1 MPLHRAAYN
10 VDDAAV
16 KVLLKFKADPNATT
30 CDNRTPLHKVAI
42 GVGMQV
48 GQGVMSVQGV
58 RQLDESTARAWLSAK
73 SIKVATALL
82 QARADPDIQSGSMDP
97 QRHKNGETALH
108 VAVALGNSCLA
119 DAMLQYGADMNIQ
132 SATGL
137 TPLDAAEGMA
147 FERIPGMRDSLG
159 AAAATQRLYSLRLH
173 LAQDPKDASAMALM
187 SQMGAAADSYAMFQ
201 GSLRLAAEQALS
213 RGWFADEESVPA
225 DAGVDMSK
233 QDQILFTPESS
244 SEGSSGVLVKLIG
257 LRGRPDLNG
266 VSGTLL
272 TYMESRGRWQVS
284 LQSSSQ
290 TLSINPVNVQTNG
303 LFTRSCGMSERSRML
318 GRWEGL

>member
-187 SQMGAAADSYAMFQ
+187 SQMGAAADS
-201 GSLRLAAEQALS
+201 
-213 RGWFADEESVPA
+213 
-225 DAGVDMSK
+225 
-233 QDQILFTPESS
+233 
-244 SEGSSGVLVKLIG
+244 
-257 LRGRPDLNG
+257 
-266 VSGTLL
+266 
-272 TYMESRGRWQVS
+272 
-284 LQSSSQ
+284 
-290 TLSINPVNVQTNG
+290 
-303 LFTRSCGMSERSRML
+303 
-318 GRWEGL
+318 